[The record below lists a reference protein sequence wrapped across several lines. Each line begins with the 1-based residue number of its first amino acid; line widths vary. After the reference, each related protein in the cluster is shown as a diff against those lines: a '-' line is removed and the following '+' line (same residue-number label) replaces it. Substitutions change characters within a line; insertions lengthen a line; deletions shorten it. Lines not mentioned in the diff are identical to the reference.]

1 MWWNELSAIGTI
13 LAAFVGIIGIWINYR
28 DKTRR
33 LHTYF
38 KMVPNFK
45 IYLSNNSL
53 RTIMVTKMICFIGEQ
68 VVHVEY
74 FEGLKELALP
84 PSTTQTIDINKE
96 DICRDYCKMNMCAL
110 CNSTDKTKFVIYDN
124 YGRKYTVKTDLNIS
138 DFQI

>member
-53 RTIMVTKMICFIGEQ
+53 RTIVVTKMICCIGTQ
-68 VVHVEY
+68 VFYVKY
-74 FEGLKELALP
+74 FEGMSELTLP
-84 PSTTQTIDINKE
+84 PSTTENIDISKK
-96 DICRDYCKMNMCAL
+96 DIYEEYYNTNMSAI
-110 CNSTDKTKFVIYDN
+110 CNANDEVKIILYDN
-124 YGRKYTVKTDLNIS
+124 YGRKYTIKTNLSINA
-138 DFQI
+138 FQK